1 MELLESGTSPRSA
14 TFDPGSICNLACVTC
29 GPNASTRWKHELG
42 IPIESGNPRT
52 IDQKT
57 IFMAKQMTGVVI
69 CGGEPML
76 NHSSETLLENLNSDQ
91 LVRVHFNGTV
101 MPKQS
106 FLDKSAQFQQ
116 IEYCFSID
124 GVGERFEYLRWP
136 AKWDKVVENILWL
149 IQTAPINVQ
158 FAVNITIS
166 QLNQHYYTEIID
178 WINQTIPQNRQGKE
192 TVITYNQAGESLLT
206 QQYLNALDKK
216 RNTNWQTTF
225 PKAIDAIH

>member
-1 MELLESGTSPRSA
+1 MELLESRTSPRSA
-14 TFDPGSICNLACVTC
+14 TFHPGSICNLACVTC
-29 GPNASTRWKHELG
+29 GPSASSRWKHELG

-76 NHSSETLLENLNSDQ
+76 NHSSEIMLENLNSDQ

-106 FLDKSAQFQQ
+106 FLDKSAQFRQ

-136 AKWDKVVENILWL
+136 AKWDNVVENILWL

-216 RNTNWQTTF
+216 RNTNWQTIF